1 MKSREGMAG
10 LTLIELLIALVI
22 IGVLTTIAVPA
33 YQGNLLKAGRS
44 AAKGALMDV
53 ALRQEQHF
61 INNKAYSTSLA
72 GLGLPDPYYFDK
84 STEQV
89 AAADSARAYQ
99 LTLANAT
106 ATSFD
111 VVATAILSQSDD
123 VCGNY
128 TLKSDGTRLV
138 SGAAGN
144 DVCW

>member
-1 MKSREGMAG
+1 MQGV
-10 LTLIELLIALVI
+10 TLIELMIALVI

-33 YQGNLLKAGRS
+33 YQGSIHKAGRS

-84 STEQV
+84 STDQV
-89 AAADSARAYQ
+89 AAVDTARVYK
-99 LTLANAT
+99 LTLTNAT
-106 ATSFD
+106 TISFD
-111 VVATAILSQSDD
+111 AVATALLAQSGDA
-123 VCGNY
+123 CGNY

-138 SGAAGN
+138 SGTVGS
-144 DVCW
+144 DLCW